1 MVHSKRLRNFNMHHL
16 DTKATVEEFLM
27 LVRSWGDDS
36 LLGLTHRAMIVFL
49 VDLFGESLLKFKFQ
63 VLNLARF
70 NEHIQLCRIFV
81 SSFR

>member
-63 VLNLARF
+63 LIWRMPVITARKITRGIK
-70 NEHIQLCRIFV
+70 HTH
-81 SSFR
+81 